1 LRGIPDAINAAIFC
15 NSHCLRLFMAR
26 FLSDFPR
33 IGCED
38 SSGRSCSSVMPG
50 KEHRVLVEM
59 FTHCPEM
66 AVWLLERSGLWFPEY
81 EHIEA
86 ADGRFTLVTAVGEK
100 EMAADLVLICRDSRR
115 DAVQTIIVEIQRG
128 QDPGKV
134 RSCHVY
140 QAVYWAVLDCP
151 VALVM
156 VCSRREVARRF
167 TKRFSAGV
175 QDQVTPSVVL
185 DLDFVPV
192 LSPAEA
198 QYAPPE
204 WVLLELLS
212 HGRRRGGPPVSLVA
226 CIAALAAVHAND
238 PNRAARYTEVIL
250 GEWLGAQYR
259 GAQYREE
266 FMALLEDEEF
276 TFEAEIF
283 TRRIKAAEE
292 RAAQAAEERTAQ
304 AVEAKSLLSVLG
316 ARGFAV
322 TAALRE
328 EILACG
334 DAARLEGALV
344 RAATGDAGQLFT
356 F

>member
-1 LRGIPDAINAAIFC
+1 
-15 NSHCLRLFMAR
+15 
-26 FLSDFPR
+26 
-33 IGCED
+33 
-38 SSGRSCSSVMPG
+38 MPG
-50 KEHRVLVEM
+50 KEYRVLVEM
-59 FTHCPEM
+59 FTQCPQM
-66 AVWLLERSGLWFPEY
+66 AVWLLERSGLRFPAY
-81 EHIEA
+81 EHIEV

-100 EMAADLVLICRDSRR
+100 EIAADLVLICRDSHQA
-115 DAVQTIIVEIQRG
+115 AVQVIIVEIQRG

-156 VCSRREVARRF
+156 VCSSRGTAGRF

-175 QDQVTPSVVL
+175 QDQVTPAVVL
-185 DLDFVPV
+185 DLDLVPI
-192 LSPAEA
+192 LSPAQAED
-198 QYAPPE
+198 APPE

-212 HGRRRGGPPVSLVA
+212 YGRRRGSPPVSLAA
-226 CIAALAAVHAND
+226 CLAALAAVNASD

-250 GEWLGAQYR
+250 REWLGAQYK
-259 GAQYREE
+259 EE

-292 RAAQAAEERTAQ
+292 QAAKAGAARG
-304 AVEAKSLLSVLG
+304 EARGEGKSLLSVLD

-334 DAARLEGALV
+334 DTARLEDALR
-344 RAATGDAGQLFT
+344 RAATEDPEQPFT

>member
-1 LRGIPDAINAAIFC
+1 
-15 NSHCLRLFMAR
+15 
-26 FLSDFPR
+26 
-33 IGCED
+33 
-38 SSGRSCSSVMPG
+38 MPG

-66 AVWLLERSGLWFPEY
+66 AVWLLELSGLRFPEY
-81 EHIEA
+81 KHIEV

-115 DAVQTIIVEIQRG
+115 AAVQAFIVEIQRG
-128 QDPGKV
+128 RDPGKV

-167 TKRFSAGV
+167 VKEFNAGV
-175 QDQVTPSVVL
+175 QDQVTPAVVL
-185 DLDFVPV
+185 DLDLVPV
-192 LSPAEA
+192 LSKAEA
-198 QYAPPE
+198 EDAPPE

-212 HGRRRGGPPVSLVA
+212 YGRRRGGPPVSLAA
-226 CIAALAAVHAND
+226 CLAALAAVNASD

-250 GEWLGAQYR
+250 RGWLGAQYK
-259 GAQYREE
+259 EE
-266 FMALLEDEEF
+266 LMALLEDEEF

-292 RAAQAAEERTAQ
+292 QATQVGAARGLARG
-304 AVEAKSLLSVLG
+304 EALGLVRGEGKSLLSVLG
-316 ARGFAV
+316 ARGFVV
-322 TAALRE
+322 TAALRK
-328 EILACG
+328 EILAC
-334 DAARLEGALV
+334 DDTARLESALL
-344 RAATGDAGQLFT
+344 RAATGDPGQPFT